1 MPLQTIQRYEK
12 QRPRGEISKRLTC
25 LCIQSNI
32 QVSKTEVI
40 TFDTNIAR
48 LQILAFFFC
57 MRSCEYSDM
66 TREKNK
72 NTLCQSFHNKNK
84 LIQNES
90 PNIFKASSVSLTF
103 EGQEKDTRDDT
114 NTHQKANDKQGD
126 KIMCPVRA
134 AAELMS
140 NLYKSKLPKNKIPD
154 LKLNSIIKQ
163 GKVSSITSTMV
174 LDRIRRAV

>member
-1 MPLQTIQRYEK
+1 
-12 QRPRGEISKRLTC
+12 
-25 LCIQSNI
+25 
-32 QVSKTEVI
+32 
-40 TFDTNIAR
+40 
-48 LQILAFFFC
+48 
-57 MRSCEYSDM
+57 
-66 TREKNK
+66 
-72 NTLCQSFHNKNK
+72 
-84 LIQNES
+84 
-90 PNIFKASSVSLTF
+90 VSLTF

-114 NTHQKANDKQGD
+114 NTHKKANDKQGD